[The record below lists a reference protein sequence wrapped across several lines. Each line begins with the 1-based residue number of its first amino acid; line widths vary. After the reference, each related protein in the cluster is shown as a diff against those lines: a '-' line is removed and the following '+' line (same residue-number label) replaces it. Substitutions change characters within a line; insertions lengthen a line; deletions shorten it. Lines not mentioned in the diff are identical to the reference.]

1 MSVGTVLTLGFGSFG
16 TVNHLPTL
24 GYGDYGSTPT
34 PDADPTTTGAAWSR
48 GKKLRKGGLRWA
60 DFSTKEERQLALAQA
75 LAVEAV
81 PIGDPDDEI
90 IEAEDRLL
98 IALVLS
104 KVIH

>member
-1 MSVGTVLTLGFGSFG
+1 MSLTVDGVWKVGVWATTVW
-16 TVNHLPTL
+16 
-24 GYGDYGSTPT
+24 
-34 PDADPTTTGAAWSR
+34 ADGVWFEGAAVSPTTTGAAWSK

-90 IEAEDRLL
+90 IEAEDRLI

>member
-1 MSVGTVLTLGFGSFG
+1 MFGHSFFG
-16 TVNHLPTL
+16 ASY
-24 GYGDYGSTPT
+24 YGPSYWGPASGSTPT
-34 PDADPTTTGAAWSR
+34 PPADPTTTGAAWSR
-48 GKKLRKGGLRWA
+48 GKKIRKGGLRWA

-75 LAVEAV
+75 LAVEAA

-90 IEAEDRLL
+90 IEAEDKLL